1 MHLYKIKC
9 LTTDDFYIGSTCN
22 FKKRTYKHKSELNV
36 RKRNNKLYD
45 FMRING
51 GLDNFKFEI
60 LFTFNN
66 ITRKELLIK
75 ENELITDLKP
85 TLNAIKSYNTKED
98 KLKRDRENSKKYKEK
113 YPEKVKKY
121 QAEYRKAHPEKIK
134 KYQAEY
140 HKKYQAE
147 YNKKR
152 VLCDCGK
159 TISLHGKARHLK
171 TKYHSEHS
179 MHLPGLPRS

>member
-22 FKKRTYKHKSELNV
+22 FKNRIYKHKSDFKLNV
-36 RKRNNKLYD
+36 RNQCDKLYD
-45 FMRING
+45 FMRIND

-60 LFTFNN
+60 LFTFDN

-85 TLNAIKSYNTKED
+85 TLNARRAYNTKED
-98 KLKRDRENSKKYKEK
+98 KLKRSREAAKKYREK
-113 YPEKVKKY
+113 YPEKVKKH
-121 QAEYRKAHPEKIK
+121 QDEYRKKTA
-134 KYQAEY
+134 
-140 HKKYQAE
+140 
-147 YNKKR
+147 
-152 VLCDCGK
+152 LCDCGK
-159 TISLHGKARHLK
+159 TYTLSHKSRHLK

-179 MHLPGLPRS
+179 MHLPKFPRS